1 MRPGRSGTVLALAL
15 AVLLPAWTSAQRSH
29 RTGLWGEIGFGPAYA
44 RMACSGCSEVAT
56 APGASSTLRIGGKI
70 SERILLG
77 VESFGFIHEETFGSS
92 LGDTSTVAEAAMLA
106 AVVLWFPWRSG
117 VFLKGGLG
125 VTHGQFTVV
134 TGPSQADTSR
144 GTGIGMTY
152 GLGFD
157 QPISRKLAL
166 TANAAA
172 FIEAIGDLELPGR
185 RVDDVIATMYHVTIG
200 LTFR

>member
-1 MRPGRSGTVLALAL
+1 VSAGRWGALATPAL
-15 AVLLPAWTSAQRSH
+15 AILLPNWTSAQRPH
-29 RTGLWGEIGFGPAYA
+29 RTGLWGEIGLGAAYA
-44 RMACSGCSEVAT
+44 RMACSGCAEVAT
-56 APGASSTLRIGGKI
+56 APGASSVLRIGGKL
-70 SERILLG
+70 SERVLLG
-77 VESFGFIHEETFGSS
+77 IESFGFIHEETLGSS
-92 LGDTSTVAEAAMLA
+92 LGDTSTVAETAMMA

-134 TGPSQADTSR
+134 TAPSQADTTQ

-152 GLGFD
+152 GLGLD
-157 QPISRKLAL
+157 LPISRKLAL

-185 RVDDVIATMYHVTIG
+185 RVDDVIATMYHATIG